1 MDKNYGQIPLPH
13 DYNENAMHLL
23 VQSPRVLYAYWELSP
38 GLKNVFSEKKGV
50 QIRLNA
56 QGRGP
61 YCTGSR
67 PVQRSHYFSG
77 VEPGRSYNCEI
88 GIVKNGNEFYP
99 LLRSN
104 SVVAP
109 LNGLRKN
116 TARARTLIPFPL
128 QPSAQAPGLP
138 GQKITGFGP
147 VILLRALFGPCGL
160 GHINYVRDQ
169 CQLNDSR
176 KIFKHKWENFNM
188 MVMCGCKSPYSR

>member
-61 YCTGSR
+61 YCTTDLDLSK
-67 PVQRSHYFSG
+67 RSHYFSG

-109 LNGLRKN
+109 LERPAEKY
-116 TARARTLIPFPL
+116 
-128 QPSAQAPGLP
+128 SP
-138 GQKITGFGP
+138 GQDPDP
-147 VILLRALFGPCGL
+147 V
-160 GHINYVRDQ
+160 
-169 CQLNDSR
+169 
-176 KIFKHKWENFNM
+176 
-188 MVMCGCKSPYSR
+188 SPATFSSSSWSSGDKK

>member
-1 MDKNYGQIPLPH
+1 VDKNYGQIPLPH

-61 YCTGSR
+61 YCTTDLDMSK
-67 PVQRSHYFSG
+67 RSHYFSG

-88 GIVKNGNEFYP
+88 GIVNNGNEFYP

-109 LNGLRKN
+109 LERPAEKY
-116 TARARTLIPFPL
+116 
-128 QPSAQAPGLP
+128 SP
-138 GQKITGFGP
+138 GQDPDP
-147 VILLRALFGPCGL
+147 V
-160 GHINYVRDQ
+160 
-169 CQLNDSR
+169 
-176 KIFKHKWENFNM
+176 
-188 MVMCGCKSPYSR
+188 SPATFSSSSWSSGDKK